1 MKAIILGAGFGSRL
15 SKLTKNK
22 IPKNLLDIN
31 GKNILERQITIF
43 QNNGIN
49 EIIVI
54 IGPNKDKYNI
64 PNVKYV
70 ENKNFHKHEHE
81 QLASLMVAKNEIKD
95 DVLISF
101 ADVLIDDHIM
111 KEIIQSSQSIGIA
124 IDLQWKSN
132 YIGRTQHP
140 MSEADLALIE
150 NNKIIK
156 IKKDLKEN
164 STGEIGEFLGLI
176 KLDSNGSKEFLK
188 IYDLVKKSHRGRF
201 HEAVSFEK
209 GYLTDMIQELIDVGE
224 KVGPIFIHG
233 QWCEIDT
240 LQDLENARKKFN

>member
-1 MKAIILGAGFGSRL
+1 MVSFG
-15 SKLTKNK
+15 
-22 IPKNLLDIN
+22 
-31 GKNILERQITIF
+31 
-43 QNNGIN
+43 
-49 EIIVI
+49 
-54 IGPNKDKYNI
+54 
-64 PNVKYV
+64 
-70 ENKNFHKHEHE
+70 
-81 QLASLMVAKNEIKD
+81 
-95 DVLISF
+95 
-101 ADVLIDDHIM
+101 DVLIDDHIM

-124 IDLQWKSN
+124 IDLQWELN

-140 MSEADLALIE
+140 TSEADLALTE

-188 IYDLVKKSHRGRF
+188 ICDLAKKSHRGHF
-201 HEAVSFEK
+201 HEAASFEK

-224 KVGPIFIHG
+224 KVVPIFIHG
-233 QWCEIDT
+233 KWCEIDT